1 MTRIQ
6 GSGTVVAQLNRIT
19 SRLAFRD
26 IHDEILERGHQ
37 HSARVVLTESLRAN
51 ASLAQTLKLR
61 AGSRVFHSVLVH
73 CEDGVPIQFED
84 RLVNPAAAPDYLTV
98 DFEQTTPTHYLL
110 EKAPLTEASY
120 SIEAGL
126 PTAQEAGC
134 LGLGAGEPCLVMTRC
149 TVSGPFSRFDGVQ
162 RWFAVLGGAG
172 VALTHNGQRHALT
185 VGSPPFC
192 FDGGAPTGCELMEGP
207 TQDFN
212 LMTRVAGDGFE
223 VGVADE
229 ARAGATMA
237 RVRGSASIHV
247 SALSNTIKI
256 VAIYALP
263 TRATAIFNGENTS
276 IEPYSLVWRIVAAHD
291 DIQLDAEDA
300 LLIEME
306 VQPKGAIHVSPGA
319 PTHAPNDSESTS

>member
-1 MTRIQ
+1 MTWQAINLADVAPTPWKNGGGTTRELIAWPDAERWVWRI
-6 GSGTVVAQLNRIT
+6 SVAEVAQ
-19 SRLAFRD
+19 
-26 IHDEILERGHQ
+26 
-37 HSARVVLTESLRAN
+37 
-51 ASLAQTLKLR
+51 
-61 AGSRVFHSVLVH
+61 
-73 CEDGVPIQFED
+73 
-84 RLVNPAAAPDYLTV
+84 
-98 DFEQTTPTHYLL
+98 
-110 EKAPLTEASY
+110 
-120 SIEAGL
+120 
-126 PTAQEAGC
+126 
-134 LGLGAGEPCLVMTRC
+134 
-149 TVSGPFSRFDGVQ
+149 SGPFSRFDGVQ